1 VKKRA
6 SVLRVGVKFVAG
18 PLIVACIAYFFYRA
32 FQRNWANIQAQ
43 HLEFQP
49 AYLVLA
55 VVCMLVT
62 YLVPTYGWQFTVNAL
77 GGGNKLTFSQ
87 TVAVVNS
94 SNLVKYVP
102 GKVLTYALQ
111 MYWLANRGFS
121 KSLVIYV
128 NALNLL
134 ISLAVSII
142 VGFICLLFSPSPIPA
157 SVTLGIVALGIV
169 LDVLGFKYHAAVLK
183 LIIRLYNRLL
193 KRDVRYVEV
202 PGALL
207 GRLHVVHLI
216 SVLAFG
222 ISAYFTSL
230 GIGYYLPPSS
240 APRLMAAIL
249 ISDTIAFF
257 AVITPG
263 GLGVREGLMYL
274 ALGGAKG
281 SSLALTLPI
290 ATRAVHMTVDLL
302 LGSTAFKLLGN
313 LTKTTGATPPLEEPS
328 PDSIP
333 KAEPR

>member
-1 VKKRA
+1 MSARA
-6 SVLRVGVKFVAG
+6 KAVRIGVKFVAG
-18 PLIVACIAYFFYRA
+18 PLLVACIAYFFYRA
-32 FQRNWANIQAQ
+32 LQRNWASIQAQ
-43 HLEFQP
+43 HVEFQP
-49 AYLVLA
+49 GYLVLA

-77 GGGNKLTFSQ
+77 GGGKKLTFSQ

-111 MYWLANRGFS
+111 MYWLGGRGFS

-134 ISLAVSII
+134 ISLAVSIV
-142 VGFICLLFSPSPIPA
+142 VGFICLLFAPSPIPT
-157 SVTLGIVALGIV
+157 SVTLAIVIVGIV
-169 LDVLGFKYHAAVLK
+169 LDVVGFKYHAAVLK
-183 LIIRLYNRLL
+183 LMIRVYNRFL
-193 KRDVRYVEV
+193 KREVRYLDV
-202 PGALL
+202 PGSLL
-207 GRLHVVHLI
+207 ARLHVVHLI

-230 GIGYYLPPSS
+230 GIGYYLPLAS

-249 ISDTIAFF
+249 IADTVAFF

-281 SSLALTLPI
+281 TSLALTLPI
-290 ATRAVHMTVDLL
+290 ATRAVHMCVDLL
-302 LGSTAFKLLGN
+302 LGGVAFKLLGN
-313 LTKTTGATPPLEEPS
+313 LTKTPSAMTPREQ
-328 PDSIP
+328 
-333 KAEPR
+333 AGT

>member
-1 VKKRA
+1 MARA
-6 SVLRVGVKFVAG
+6 SAVRIGLKYVAG
-18 PLIVACIAYFFYRA
+18 PVIIACIAFFFYRA
-32 FQRNWANIQAQ
+32 FQRNWASIQAQ
-43 HLEFQP
+43 HVDFKPE
-49 AYLVLA
+49 YLALS

-62 YLVPTYGWQFTVNAL
+62 YLVPTYGWQLTINAL
-77 GGGNKLTFSQ
+77 GGGKKLTFSQ
-87 TVAVVNS
+87 TVATVNS

-142 VGFICLLFSPSPIPA
+142 FGFGCLFFAPSPIPSA
-157 SVTLGIVALGIV
+157 VTAGIVVTGVV
-169 LDVLGFKYHAAVLK
+169 LDMVGFKYHAAVLK
-183 LIIRLYNRLL
+183 LMIRIYNRVF
-193 KRDVRYVEV
+193 KRDVGYVEV
-202 PGALL
+202 PGSLL
-207 GRLHVVHLI
+207 ARLHLVHLI
-216 SVLAFG
+216 SVVAFS

-230 GIGYYLPPSS
+230 GIGYYLPLSA

-263 GLGVREGLMYL
+263 GLGVREGIMYF

-281 SSLALTLPI
+281 TSLAITLPI
-290 ATRAVHMTVDLL
+290 ATRAVHMFVDLL
-302 LGSTAFKLLGN
+302 LGGTAFKLLGN
-313 LTKTTGATPPLEEPS
+313 LTRVPGAVAPDDPTREPY
-328 PDSIP
+328 P

>member
-1 VKKRA
+1 MPRA
-6 SVLRVGVKFVAG
+6 SAVRIGIKFVAG
-18 PLIVACIAYFFYRA
+18 PLIVACIAYFFYRS
-32 FQRNWANIQAQ
+32 FQKNWASIRAQ

-49 AYLVLA
+49 LYLALA
-55 VVCMLVT
+55 VICMLVT
-62 YLVPTYGWQFTVNAL
+62 YLVPTYGWQLTINAL
-77 GGGNKLTFSQ
+77 GGGKKLTFSQ
-87 TVAVVNS
+87 TVATVNS

-111 MYWLANRGFS
+111 MYWLAGRGFS

-134 ISLAVSII
+134 ISLAVSLIF
-142 VGFICLLFSPSPIPA
+142 GFGCLLFSPSPIPS
-157 SVTLGIVALGIV
+157 SVTLGIVIAGIV
-169 LDVLGFKYHAAVLK
+169 LDVVGFKYHAAVLK
-183 LIIRLYNRLL
+183 LMIRVYNRLF
-193 KRDVRYVEV
+193 KRDVRYVDV

-207 GRLHVVHLI
+207 AELHLVHLI
-216 SVLAFG
+216 SVAAFG

-230 GIGYYLPPSS
+230 GIGYYLPPSA

-274 ALGGAKG
+274 VLGGAKG
-281 SSLALTLPI
+281 SSLALTLPV

-302 LGSTAFKLLGN
+302 LGGTAFKLLGN
-313 LTKTTGATPPLEEPS
+313 LTKVPGAVVPVEEPS
-328 PDSIP
+328 PESIP